1 MAKSR
6 SEKDKRYEER
16 HKEERKAKNVIW
28 GTSVPRAFAEEID
41 AFLKKHRYTKVK
53 LIEEGYKALLE
64 QADEIDTDL
73 AKIMDGYDDFFESEL
88 KQFEE
93 EKKNSQTK
101 PSKPN
106 NQRLST
112 GYVPSLRESERR
124 ILRQME
130 RVYSIH
136 RERAHRI
143 RAIKMMFVE
152 ADTRQYR

>member
-28 GTSVPRAFAEEID
+28 GTSVPRTFAEEID

-64 QADEIDTDL
+64 QADL

-93 EKKNSQTK
+93 EKKK
-101 PSKPN
+101 
-106 NQRLST
+106 
-112 GYVPSLRESERR
+112 
-124 ILRQME
+124 
-130 RVYSIH
+130 
-136 RERAHRI
+136 
-143 RAIKMMFVE
+143 F
-152 ADTRQYR
+152 ADETEQAE

>member
-28 GTSVPRAFAEEID
+28 GTSIPRAFAEEID

-93 EKKNSQTK
+93 EKKKIRRRNRASRITEGYRRATFPLCENLK
-101 PSKPN
+101 GGFCGKW
-106 NQRLST
+106 REYIVST
-112 GYVPSLRESERR
+112 GKEHIVSA
-124 ILRQME
+124 Q
-130 RVYSIH
+130 
-136 RERAHRI
+136 
-143 RAIKMMFVE
+143 
-152 ADTRQYR
+152 